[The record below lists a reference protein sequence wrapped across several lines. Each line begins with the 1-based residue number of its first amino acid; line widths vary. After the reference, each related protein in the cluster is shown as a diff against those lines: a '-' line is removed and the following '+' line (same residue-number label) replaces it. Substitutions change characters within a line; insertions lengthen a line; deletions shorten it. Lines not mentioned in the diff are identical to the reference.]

1 MLPVGVGDR
10 LLGLSGV
17 AVVLGA
23 AVWAWAGGSAAPVAT
38 LVAIGLVLTAADALV
53 WATVGSAG
61 EPDLAVPER
70 SRLAQPRWGTLV
82 ALAAALG
89 VAGTV
94 RAGSAATAVGAGV
107 VLGVAVSSMR
117 PPRSELP
124 AHVVS
129 IARRLR
135 RFARAHGTP
144 RGEAADGYVTPVG
157 ESGARLVVVAPDGAW
172 ADAMVAVGDVA
183 AIAGLAR
190 IEVRDRN
197 DPGAARGM
205 RIGRTTWEQMA
216 RSW

>member
-1 MLPVGVGDR
+1 MIPAGVGDR

-23 AVWAWAGGSAAPVAT
+23 AIWAWAGGSKAPVVT
-38 LVAIGLVLTAADALV
+38 LVVIGLVFTAADALV
-53 WATVGSAG
+53 WATAG
-61 EPDLAVPER
+61 GAGQPDLAVPEH
-70 SRLAQPRWGTLV
+70 SRLVQPRWGTLV

-89 VAGTV
+89 IAGTV
-94 RAGSAATAVGAGV
+94 RAGSAVAAVGAGV

-117 PPRSELP
+117 PPRSDVP
-124 AHVVS
+124 AHVIS
-129 IARRLR
+129 TARRLR
-135 RFARAHGTP
+135 RFARAHGAP
-144 RGEAADGYVTPVG
+144 RGEAADGFVTPVG

-183 AIAGLAR
+183 DIAGLAR

>member
-1 MLPVGVGDR
+1 MIPAGVGDR

-23 AVWAWAGGSAAPVAT
+23 AIWAWAGGSTAPVVT
-38 LVAIGLVLTAADALV
+38 LVAIGFVLTAADALV
-53 WATVGSAG
+53 WATTGRAG

-70 SRLAQPRWGTLV
+70 SRLVQSRWGTLV

-89 VAGTV
+89 VAATV
-94 RAGSAATAVGAGV
+94 RAGSAVAAVGAGV

-117 PPRSELP
+117 PPRSEVP
-124 AHVVS
+124 ARVVS
-129 IARRLR
+129 TARRLR

-144 RGEAADGYVTPVG
+144 RGEAADGYVTSVG
-157 ESGARLVVVAPDGAW
+157 ESGARLVVVAADGAW
-172 ADAMVAVGDVA
+172 ADAMVAFGDVA

-197 DPGAARGM
+197 DPGAAQGL